1 VSPGAFVV
9 VVVVVPFLVF
19 THISFSFFPQVRFV
33 YETFKKMRPGV
44 PLMELH
50 GQQKQ
55 QKRLGIFYDFC
66 KKQSA
71 CLFATDVGGC
81 FPLKKYVF
89 LSDRQFDVPLT
100 TQLPAGLIFRLLGG
114 WFRLTAQRTQRHTF
128 TELGELL
135 DMSLKERLSSSCC
148 PQRKRA

>member
-1 VSPGAFVV
+1 VV
-9 VVVVVPFLVF
+9 LRVCVFRFLVLKR
-19 THISFSFFPQVRFV
+19 ISSFFHQVRFV

-81 FPLKKYVF
+81 FHCKLFSSRRQSDDSAFFF
-89 LSDRQFDVPLT
+89 LFVLLT
-100 TQLPAGLIFRLLGG
+100 TQPPADLTFQQWDGLYRLIAP
-114 WFRLTAQRTQRHTF
+114 RMLTHTS
-128 TELGELL
+128 TELGELPVT
-135 DMSLKERLSSSCC
+135 SRKGRLSSSCC
-148 PQRKRA
+148 PRRRRV